1 MNSFSKYRGRGALG
15 QLGNQKQ
22 HRFDP
27 PPQEFMSQQ
36 PAAQMQYNRPKAR
49 QAAPQPMG
57 LAGINE
63 NKEARRQQ
71 WLKKRRNKR
80 RGLRQLNMGG
90 QSWN

>member
-22 HRFDP
+22 QRLDP
-27 PPQEFMSQQ
+27 PPREFMSQQ
-36 PAAQMQYNRPKAR
+36 PAQQMQYNRPKPRFAEA
-49 QAAPQPMG
+49 QG
-57 LAGINE
+57 LASINTD
-63 NKEARRQQ
+63 KEARRQT